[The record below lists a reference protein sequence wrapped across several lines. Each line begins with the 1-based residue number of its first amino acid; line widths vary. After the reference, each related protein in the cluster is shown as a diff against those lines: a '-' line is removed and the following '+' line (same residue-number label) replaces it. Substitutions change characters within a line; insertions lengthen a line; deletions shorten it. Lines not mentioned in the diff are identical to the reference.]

1 MIKLGKIIKAVSE
14 FLEYLGVYKRC
25 PNCEKTFFKNG
36 KGRLKTK
43 SYILAGEEVDFEEL
57 LLCLECLKNYNS
69 LDKERIRKG
78 LKKRCK
84 NEIEIKEAMEAID
97 KYLMEKNLS

>member
-1 MIKLGKIIKAVSE
+1 MINLRKIIGTISE
-14 FLEYLGVYKRC
+14 FIECLGVYKRC

-36 KGRLKTK
+36 KGSLKTK
-43 SYILAGEEVDFEEL
+43 LYILAGEEVDFEEI

-69 LDKERIRKG
+69 LDKERIKKG
-78 LKKRCK
+78 LEKRCK